1 MSKAI
6 HSSEAAALWYI
17 RLRDAEPDA
26 PERGEFER
34 WLTTSPVHQAEYESI
49 CSTMDQLASPKSLAK
64 LADAMEQNA
73 FLEKSAK
80 RQKVV
85 KHIAHVVAIC
95 AVGLFALFANKQ
107 YEIWLQQ
114 PTAQIVADTPVG
126 NIATRTLDD
135 GSRVTLSGNS
145 QMEVKFYRHQRHVHL
160 MRGEAIFDVA
170 KDANRPFVVETELA
184 KVTVLG
190 TRFAVNKLSKLV
202 RISVDH
208 GSVRVE
214 PIMPKSE
221 AADSAKLLTN
231 GQVVEVYPN
240 QTAVITQRR
249 AADAFAFV
257 NGKLV
262 FEWADTYEVADTLSR
277 YRARPVVADGQSSH
291 NISAIVSVQD
301 AEEFLQGLPNIAP
314 VIVHNQTKQTVIES
328 ANTKL

>member
-6 HSSEAAALWYI
+6 HTSQVAALWYI

-26 PERGEFER
+26 PERSEFER
-34 WLTTSPVHQAEYESI
+34 WLMTSPVHQAEYESI
-49 CSTMDQLASPKSLAK
+49 CSTMDQLATPKSLAK

-73 FLEKSAK
+73 FLEKSVK

-95 AVGLFALFANKQ
+95 AIGLFALFANKQ
-107 YEIWLQQ
+107 YEVWLQQ
-114 PTAQIVADTPVG
+114 PVLQSVAQNPVG
-126 NIATRTLDD
+126 NITTHTLDD

-145 QMEVKFYRHQRHVHL
+145 QMEVTFYRHERHIQL
-160 MRGEAIFDVA
+160 KKGEAIFDVT
-170 KDANRPFVVETELA
+170 KDPNRPFIVETDLA

-214 PIMPKSE
+214 PNSQNPEMAEHS
-221 AADSAKLLTN
+221 KLLTN

-240 QTAVITQRR
+240 KTAVITQRR

-262 FEWADTYEVADTLSR
+262 FEWADTYEIADTLSR
-277 YRARPVVADGQSSH
+277 YRARPVVAEGQSSH
-291 NISAIVSVQD
+291 NVSAIVSVKD
-301 AEEFLQGLPNIAP
+301 AEEFLQGLSNIAP
-314 VIVHNQTKQTVIES
+314 VHVQDGAQKTVIVS
-328 ANTKL
+328 QKL

>member
-6 HSSEAAALWYI
+6 HTSQVAALWYI
-17 RLRDAEPDA
+17 RLRDAELDA
-26 PERGEFER
+26 PERSEFER
-34 WLTTSPVHQAEYESI
+34 WLMTSPVHQAEYESI
-49 CSTMDQLASPKSLAK
+49 CSTMDQLATPKSLAK

-73 FLEKSAK
+73 FLEKSVK

-95 AVGLFALFANKQ
+95 AIGLFALFANKQ
-107 YEIWLQQ
+107 YEVWLQQ
-114 PTAQIVADTPVG
+114 PVAQSVAQNPVG
-126 NIATRTLDD
+126 NITTHTLDD

-145 QMEVKFYRHQRHVHL
+145 QMEVTFYRHERHIQL
-160 MRGEAIFDVA
+160 KKGEAIFDVT
-170 KDANRPFVVETELA
+170 KDPNRPFIVETDLA

-214 PIMPKSE
+214 PNSQNPEMAEHS
-221 AADSAKLLTN
+221 KLLTN

-240 QTAVITQRR
+240 KTAVITQRR

-262 FEWADTYEVADTLSR
+262 FEWADTYEIADTLSR
-277 YRARPVVADGQSSH
+277 YRARPVVAEGQSS
-291 NISAIVSVQD
+291 NNVSAIVSVKD
-301 AEEFLQGLPNIAP
+301 AEEFLQGLSNIAP
-314 VIVHNQTKQTVIES
+314 VHVQDGAQKTVIVS
-328 ANTKL
+328 QKL

>member
-6 HSSEAAALWYI
+6 HTSQVAALWYI

-26 PERGEFER
+26 PERSEFER
-34 WLTTSPVHQAEYESI
+34 WLMTSPVHQAEYESI
-49 CSTMDQLASPKSLAK
+49 CSTMDQLATPKSLAK

-73 FLEKSAK
+73 FLEKSVK
-80 RQKVV
+80 RQKAV
-85 KHIAHVVAIC
+85 KHIAHVVATC
-95 AVGLFALFANKQ
+95 AIGLFALFANKQ
-107 YEIWLQQ
+107 YEVWLQQ
-114 PTAQIVADTPVG
+114 PVAQSVAQNPVG
-126 NIATRTLDD
+126 NITTHTLDD

-145 QMEVKFYRHQRHVHL
+145 QMEVIFYRHERHIQL
-160 MRGEAIFDVA
+160 KKGEAIFDVT
-170 KDANRPFVVETELA
+170 KDPNRPFIVETDLA

-214 PIMPKSE
+214 PNSQNPEMAEHS
-221 AADSAKLLTN
+221 KLLTN

-240 QTAVITQRR
+240 KTAVITQRR

-262 FEWADTYEVADTLSR
+262 FEWADTYEIADTLSR
-277 YRARPVVADGQSSH
+277 YRARPVVAEGQSSH
-291 NISAIVSVQD
+291 NVSAIVSVKD
-301 AEEFLQGLPNIAP
+301 AEEFLQGLSNIAP
-314 VIVHNQTKQTVIES
+314 VHVQDGAQKTVIVS
-328 ANTKL
+328 QKL

>member
-34 WLTTSPVHQAEYESI
+34 WLTMNPVHQAEYESI

-85 KHIAHVVAIC
+85 KHIAHVVAVC

-107 YEIWLQQ
+107 YQVWLQQ
-114 PTAQIVADTPVG
+114 PIAQTVAQTPVG
-126 NIATRTLDD
+126 NISTHTLED

-145 QMEVKFYRHQRHVHL
+145 QLEVTFYRHQRHVQLKH
-160 MRGEAIFDVA
+160 GEAIFDVA
-170 KDANRPFVVETELA
+170 KDANRPFVVDTDLA

-214 PIMPKSE
+214 PNASNPE
-221 AADSAKLLTN
+221 QVNNAKLLTN
-231 GQVVEVYPN
+231 GQVVEVYLN
-240 QTAVITQRR
+240 KTAVITQRR
-249 AADAFAFV
+249 AADAFTFV

-277 YRARPVVADGQSSH
+277 YRERPVIAEGQSPH
-291 NISAIVSVQD
+291 NISAIISVKD
-301 AEEFLQGLPNIAP
+301 AEEFLLGLPNIAP
-314 VIVHNQTKQTVIES
+314 VVVHNQTKQTVIES
-328 ANTKL
+328 TKL

>member
-6 HSSEAAALWYI
+6 HTSQVAALWYI

-26 PERGEFER
+26 PERSEFER
-34 WLTTSPVHQAEYESI
+34 WLMTSPVHQAEYESI
-49 CSTMDQLASPKSLAK
+49 CSTMDQLATPKSLAK

-73 FLEKSAK
+73 FLEKSVK

-95 AVGLFALFANKQ
+95 AIGLFALFANKQ
-107 YEIWLQQ
+107 YEVWLQQ
-114 PTAQIVADTPVG
+114 PVAQSVAQNPVG
-126 NIATRTLDD
+126 NITTHTLDD

-145 QMEVKFYRHQRHVHL
+145 QMEVTFYRHERHIQL
-160 MRGEAIFDVA
+160 KKGEAIFDVT
-170 KDANRPFVVETELA
+170 KDPNRPFIVETDLA

-214 PIMPKSE
+214 PNSQNPEMAEHS
-221 AADSAKLLTN
+221 KLLTN

-240 QTAVITQRR
+240 KTAVITQRR

-262 FEWADTYEVADTLSR
+262 FEWADTYEIADTLSR
-277 YRARPVVADGQSSH
+277 YRARPVVAEGQSSH
-291 NISAIVSVQD
+291 NVSAIVSVKD
-301 AEEFLQGLPNIAP
+301 AEEFLQGLSNIAP
-314 VIVHNQTKQTVIES
+314 VHVQDGAQKTVIVS
-328 ANTKL
+328 QKL